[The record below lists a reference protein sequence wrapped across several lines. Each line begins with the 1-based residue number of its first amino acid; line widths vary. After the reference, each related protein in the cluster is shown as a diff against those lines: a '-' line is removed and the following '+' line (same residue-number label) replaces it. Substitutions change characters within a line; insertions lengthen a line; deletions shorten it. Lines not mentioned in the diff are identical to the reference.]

1 MQKFFFGLF
10 LLSAL
15 FMGSFFAAK
24 NWSLRSQTPSRAPSF
39 IDAFRAT
46 DYPLENRP
54 FVIAIVGRNNG
65 ASVQKTIDSAFAQSY
80 DNYRIVYIDDA
91 SEDGSF
97 DLVGDL
103 ICSSKKMLRVDCVQN
118 TECLG
123 HLANIARVVKECS
136 DEEIVVV
143 LEGEDWLAHEWVL
156 QKLNS
161 YYADPDLWL
170 TYGQSLDFPSF
181 ERGPAQPFKKEDVE
195 ESGFRGHPFVAT
207 HLKTFYALL
216 FKKIKEADFVQ
227 QGKYLPASGD
237 LAYMIPMLELA
248 KSHFHYTPEVLYIHN
263 RERVRSESSDAQV
276 RCEKFVR
283 SQTPY
288 EPLLTLFA
296 PTLLE
301 EL

>member
-24 NWSLRSQTPSRAPSF
+24 NWPLRSQTPPQLPLF

-46 DYPLENRP
+46 DYPLQNRP
-54 FVIAIVGRNNG
+54 FVIAIVGKNNG
-65 ASVQKTIDSAFAQSY
+65 ANVQKTLESAFAQSY
-80 DNYRIVYIDDA
+80 DNYRLVYIDDA

-97 DLVGDL
+97 DLANDL

-118 TECLG
+118 AECLG

-156 QKLNS
+156 QRLNS
-161 YYADPDLWL
+161 YYANSDLWL
-170 TYGQSLDFPSF
+170 TYGQSLDFPAF
-181 ERGPAQPFKKEDVE
+181 EQGSARPFKKEDVE

-216 FKKIKEADFVQ
+216 FKKIKEADFVH

-248 KSHFHYTPEVLYIHN
+248 KGHFHYIPEVLYIHN
-263 RERVRSESSDAQV
+263 REKNRAENPDAAA

-288 EPLLTLFA
+288 EPLVALFS
-296 PTLLE
+296 PPVSE